1 MYKEYMP
8 NRYDSGNDVQA
19 RLADTFIRYD
29 GKAVYVSEADSRR
42 KSLRIF
48 ELPVVSHQEGK
59 TIPWDDPK
67 IDISSIE
74 LGYGNYL
81 RVNQEGTRE
90 NMVFYLSRLP
100 QKRTFRQG
108 VHAHSLT
115 SEDISG
121 RSVTGNITQF
131 TNYNDKGWSNLLNG
145 IYPTGEER
153 QRMMAAWS
161 EVAISKD
168 MAVSK
173 DRFGL
178 IYIYIRGEQVAYKS
192 PDSDFICL
200 RGFKNV
206 WAVEKIIRREFPEFS
221 LKTVKTAA

>member
-8 NRYDSGNDVQA
+8 NRYENQDAQS

-29 GKAVYVSEADSRR
+29 GKAVYVSESDSRR

-48 ELPVVSHQEGK
+48 ELPVVGAGNGNNVL
-59 TIPWDDPK
+59 WDDPK
-67 IDISSIE
+67 LDISSIE

-81 RVNQEGTRE
+81 RMEPSGAKE
-90 NMVFYLSRLP
+90 NRVFYVSRLP

-115 SEDISG
+115 AEDISG
-121 RSVTGNITQF
+121 RSVGGDITQF
-131 TNYNDKGWSNLLNG
+131 TNYNDKGWSDLLNG
-145 IYPTGEER
+145 IYPTGENRLRLMEKCVEL
-153 QRMMAAWS
+153 ALS
-161 EVAISKD
+161 KDVAI
-168 MAVSK
+168 SK

-178 IYIYIRGEQVAYKS
+178 LYIYIRGEQVAYKS
-192 PDSDFICL
+192 PDSEAICL
-200 RGFKNV
+200 RDFKNV
-206 WAVEKIIRREFPEFS
+206 WTVEKIIRREFPEFP